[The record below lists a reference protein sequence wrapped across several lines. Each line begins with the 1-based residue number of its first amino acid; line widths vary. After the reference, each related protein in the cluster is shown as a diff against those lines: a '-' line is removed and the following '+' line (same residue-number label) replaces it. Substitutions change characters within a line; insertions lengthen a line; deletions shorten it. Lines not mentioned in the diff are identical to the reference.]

1 MLGELNEQQIEDLLK
16 QQVIGRLGC
25 HNKGVVYV
33 VPLHYFYKDSVI
45 YCHSAAGK
53 KIEMMRRNPQV
64 CFQVDDIR
72 SVFRWKSVIA
82 WGLFEEITDPDEKQ
96 QAMQG
101 ITHRL
106 MPLANNPSNHA
117 SHGITENEND
127 IGTTIEPVVFKV
139 VLNRKTGRFEE

>member
-1 MLGELNEQQIEDLLK
+1 MLGELNEQQIEGLLK

-25 HNKGVVYV
+25 HNKGTVYV

-117 SHGITENEND
+117 SHGIAENEND
-127 IGTTIEPVVFKV
+127 IGTTIDPVVFKV
-139 VLNRKTGRFEE
+139 VLSRKTGRFEE